1 MRSQFRCS
9 RIEFLL
15 TWHIG
20 WDLGRYRLSYYET
33 NSEVFF
39 IILIFA
45 LMLNIVLSL
54 FVASAAQKKG
64 RSFAAFFFISFL
76 ISFVIAAI
84 VVAAM
89 APMNSSSSKTVSRMC
104 PFCDEPIS
112 PNAILCKHCGQQVE
126 AVEVNG
132 HGDVLNAFLSKE
144 EWQSRFQDRS
154 GKMPKLLGKA
164 LENEVP
170 RADEHLLW
178 TEFIDEDGKYLL
190 NGYYPSTHSIAVQG
204 WYICETAWIRGSRFV
219 VDL

>member
-1 MRSQFRCS
+1 M
-9 RIEFLL
+9 
-15 TWHIG
+15 
-20 WDLGRYRLSYYET
+20 DYYQS
-33 NSEVFF
+33 NSGVFF
-39 IILIFA
+39 TILIFA
-45 LMLNIVLSL
+45 FMVNIILSL

-84 VVAAM
+84 VVAAI
-89 APMNSSSSKTVSRMC
+89 APAAGSGGNSVNRLC

-126 AVEVNG
+126 AVEVNK
-132 HGDVLNAFLSKE
+132 HGDVLNTFLSKE
-144 EWQSRFQDRS
+144 EWQNRFLDKS
-154 GKMPKLLGKA
+154 GKMPILLAKE

-170 RADEHLLW
+170 RAKETMLW

-204 WYICETAWIRGSRFV
+204 WYVCETPWIRGSRCV